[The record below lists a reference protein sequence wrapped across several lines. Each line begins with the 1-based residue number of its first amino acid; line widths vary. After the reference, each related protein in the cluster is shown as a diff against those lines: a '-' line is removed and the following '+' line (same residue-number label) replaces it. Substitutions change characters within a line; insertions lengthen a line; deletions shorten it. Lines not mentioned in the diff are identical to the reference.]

1 MNTKNQL
8 ELKDI
13 EQKFFEV
20 FAEAT
25 RKTENYTSAVSLGIE
40 LVDD

>member
-13 EQKFFEV
+13 EQKFFENTKTLTQRTKPN
-20 FAEAT
+20 EA
-25 RKTENYTSAVSLGIE
+25 KSFDFE
-40 LVDD
+40 LKDE